1 MTGQIYNKKRP
12 RLAPK
17 RMEDLSI
24 INLNYD
30 VVQEFTKSNRLKPA
44 AYVTKYIV
52 LDVNEVDADSHFD
65 EDLDSLD
72 DAALSESDSE
82 DECDDAYP

>member
-17 RMEDLSI
+17 IMEDLSI

-30 VVQEFTKSNRLKPA
+30 VVQEFTKSNKVKPA

-52 LDVNEVDADSHFD
+52 VGVNEVDADSHFD
-65 EDLDSLD
+65 EDLDRLD
-72 DAALSESDSE
+72 DAALSEADSE